1 MDIQNFSDIEQGKHF
16 QKLGLNRGR

>member
-1 MDIQNFSDIEQGKHF
+1 MDIQNFSDIVQGKHF